1 MKMYGM
7 RNFFFVVSLL
17 LAGCSDS
24 LPSYERELSAFI
36 PQEEVVE
43 VLEFDDFGAE
53 KFPGECVWFE
63 LSHVVDGDTVK
74 LVDGSSVRFVGIDT
88 PETVHPSKPV
98 QRCGPEASNWTKKVF
113 ENNEKVCLIFNS
125 LSDERDKYD
134 RRLAYPF
141 TEEGVDVTAE
151 LLRLGLARGYFYFPF
166 SRKDEFRFYHDVAKL
181 LKKGLWGKD
190 NCERVY

>member
-1 MKMYGM
+1 M
-7 RNFFFVVSLL
+7 RYFCFLFCFFLL
-17 LAGCSDS
+17 GCSNS

-36 PQEEVVE
+36 PHEKVIEEA
-43 VLEFDDFGAE
+43 EFDDFADE
-53 KFPGECVWFE
+53 NFPDNCVWFD
-63 LSHVVDGDTVK
+63 LASVVDGDTVK

-88 PETVHPSKPV
+88 PETVHPSKPI
-98 QRCGPEASNWTKKVF
+98 QYCGPESSVWTKKVF
-113 ENNEKVCLIFNS
+113 ENNEKVCLIFDS

-166 SRKDEFRFYHDVAKL
+166 SRKDEFRFYHDVAK
-181 LKKGLWGKD
+181 KEKVGVWGHQ
-190 NCERVY
+190 NCLQTSVFF